1 MQRSTFPFLTLLLL
15 TAVPY
20 RASADTSVDLVEIS
34 TGAANDLE
42 RSTDIIKAMV
52 QVYGMSDVAGL
63 MVLEKQRSSFLGGGM
78 AQAREYSEKMAEDMD
93 TFIKVSLNERYIA
106 VKERLEEYREAI
118 EKMVE
123 LLYEH
128 ENITGDQVR
137 EIIQKFETENELET
151 KLEPRKESTAKDVTS
166 QTTGE

>member
-1 MQRSTFPFLTLLLL
+1 MQRHELIAEVDVLLGG
-15 TAVPY
+15 
-20 RASADTSVDLVEIS
+20 RAAEEVFIGEIS

-78 AQAREYSEKMAEDMD
+78 GGQAREYSEKMAEDMD
-93 TFIKVSLNERYIA
+93 RFIKVSLDERYVA
-106 VKERLEEYREAI
+106 VKERLEEYRDAI

-123 LLYEH
+123 LLYKD

-137 EIIQKFETENELET
+137 EIIGKFEKENSIET
-151 KLEPRKESTAKDVTS
+151 KLEPRKERPAKDETN
-166 QTTGE
+166 QKTAE

>member
-1 MQRSTFPFLTLLLL
+1 
-15 TAVPY
+15 
-20 RASADTSVDLVEIS
+20 
-34 TGAANDLE
+34 
-42 RSTDIIKAMV
+42 
-52 QVYGMSDVAGL
+52 

-93 TFIKVSLNERYIA
+93 TFIKVSLNERYVE
-106 VKERLEEYREAI
+106 VKERLEEYRDAI

-137 EIIQKFETENELET
+137 EIIQKFEVDNAIET
-151 KLEPRKESTAKDVTS
+151 KLEPRKESTANKDVTS
-166 QTTGE
+166 PKSGE

>member
-1 MQRSTFPFLTLLLL
+1 
-15 TAVPY
+15 
-20 RASADTSVDLVEIS
+20 
-34 TGAANDLE
+34 
-42 RSTDIIKAMV
+42 
-52 QVYGMSDVAGL
+52 MSDVAGL

-93 TFIKVSLNERYIA
+93 SFIKASLDERYNE
-106 VKERLEEYREAI
+106 VKNRLEEYRDAI

-137 EIIQKFETENELET
+137 EIIEKFESDNGLET
-151 KLEPRKESTAKDVTS
+151 KLEPRKESTANHDITS
-166 QTTGE
+166 EETK